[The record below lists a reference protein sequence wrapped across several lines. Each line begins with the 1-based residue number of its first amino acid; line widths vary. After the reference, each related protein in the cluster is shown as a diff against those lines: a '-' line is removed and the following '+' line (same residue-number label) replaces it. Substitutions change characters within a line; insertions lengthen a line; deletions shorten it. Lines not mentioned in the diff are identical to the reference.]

1 MPQGLETYLAA
12 TLWRAATLTVAG
24 WQSLLRGHHE
34 LAEERLPVSQVISG
48 QWSADCWTDKTSIA
62 QRFDAVSNDE

>member
-12 TLWRAATLTVAG
+12 TVWRAATFTVTG
-24 WQSLLRGHHE
+24 WQVLLRGHHE
-34 LAEERLPVSQVISG
+34 LVEERLPMCQVMSG

-62 QRFDAVSNDE
+62 LRFDAVTNHK